1 MDKTET
7 KTLTITI
14 DKDSRVVLV
23 EKQMKIVGFHFSN
36 LEFARSWVNTVTK
49 LKDHTWEI
57 SVLEAQDMIKKV
69 SDV

>member
-14 DKDSRVVLV
+14 DKDNRVVLV

-36 LEFARSWVNTVTK
+36 LEFTRSRVNTVTVTK

-57 SVLEAQDMIKKV
+57 SVLEAK
-69 SDV
+69 